1 MTGTPETTD
10 FPQRIPLA
18 ARAADCIRR
27 RIESGEWREW
37 LPGERRLSD
46 LLQVSRPTIRAA
58 THQLGREGLLDI
70 RCGRRARV
78 LPATAGGAARAKK
91 TRLVG
96 LVAHE
101 PIETMGPLSFRSIA
115 RLREHLSA
123 LGYGTLT
130 LIIAQT
136 GGRRLEAFTRE
147 NDLSCCV
154 LVSVGEEIQRWFAA
168 RDLPAL
174 VLGSRHPAVSL
185 PSFDVDYRA
194 ACRHAAGVLLRN
206 GHARV
211 AFLVPNSGAAGDL
224 ASERGFIEAFDR
236 RRRAVPLVAR
246 HNGTARNIT
255 VRLDALLDSANPPTA
270 LVVARPW
277 HVFAVMVHLLRRGI
291 SVPGDLSLIARDHD
305 LRFGFAEPP
314 VAHYRLKPDSFE
326 RHLAR
331 LMTRL
336 INSGGLPREPQLVFP
351 DYCAGGTVAPPPT
364 A

>member
-1 MTGTPETTD
+1 MSPTD
-10 FPQRIPLA
+10 LPQRIPLA
-18 ARAADCIRR
+18 TRVADCIRR

-58 THQLGREGLLDI
+58 THLLGREGLIDI

-78 LPATAGGAARAKK
+78 LPAAAGARTRAKK

-130 LIIAQT
+130 LIVAQT
-136 GGRRLEAFTRE
+136 GGRRRLEAFTRE

-174 VLGSRHPAVSL
+174 VLGSRHPAVNL

-206 GHARV
+206 GHARI

-236 RRRAVPLVAR
+236 LRHAAPLVAR
-246 HNGTARNIT
+246 HNGTARNIAA
-255 VRLDALLDSANPPTA
+255 RLDALLGSASPPTA

-277 HVFAVMVHLLRRGI
+277 HVFAVMVHLLRRGVP
-291 SVPGDLSLIARDHD
+291 VPGGLSLIARDHD

-351 DYCAGGTVAPPPT
+351 DYCAGGTVAPPP
-364 A
+364 AA